1 MRRLAAGLLIIPAL
15 LLTGCGSSSK
25 AKSDDAAT
33 PKPSASASASTA
45 ATPPPVPAVV
55 DTTTNLPA
63 VTGAFGATPKVTI
76 PKTQPDGKFIVHTL
90 KEGTGAKVAST
101 DVAITNF
108 SVVDWNNGKTIS
120 TAYGTGSAPDVL
132 NLSTGAI
139 PALSSAVLGHTAG
152 SRVEVV
158 APPGA
163 ATGQMDPSNLTQ
175 MGVNAK
181 DTLVFVV
188 DISKKVGAK
197 DDISGKQSASPA
209 NMPSVVAPTGKA
221 ATFTIPDSTRKPTK
235 LLTSVLIKGTG
246 PKVLSG
252 QTILVQYTGATL
264 ADGKVF
270 DSSWNDAG
278 VMGTVIGQGKVIPG
292 WDQGL
297 VGQTVGSRVLLSIPS
312 ALAYGAQGQS
322 PIPANA
328 NLVFVVDILGAA

>member
-1 MRRLAAGLLIIPAL
+1 MRRLAAGLLIVPAL

-25 AKSDDAAT
+25 AKSNDTAAPKSSASSSAT
-33 PKPSASASASTA
+33 PA
-45 ATPPPVPAVV
+45 PVPVPKVV
-55 DTTTNLPA
+55 DTTTNLPS

-76 PKTQPDGKFIVHTL
+76 PSTKPDGTFIVHTL
-90 KEGTGAKVAST
+90 KQGAGAKVTST
-101 DVAITNF
+101 DVAVTNF
-108 SVVDWNNGKTIS
+108 SVVDWNTGKAIN
-120 TAYGTGSAPDVL
+120 TAYAKDSAPLVL
-132 NLSTGAI
+132 TLSAGTL
-139 PALSSAVLGHTAG
+139 PALSEAVVGHTEG

-197 DDISGKQSASPA
+197 DDISGKQSPSPA
-209 NMPSVVAPTGKA
+209 NMPSVVAPAGKA

-270 DSSWNDAG
+270 DSSWTDAG

>member
-1 MRRLAAGLLIIPAL
+1 VRRLAAGLLIVPAL
-15 LLTGCGSSSK
+15 LLTGCGSSTK
-25 AKSDDAAT
+25 TKSADAT
-33 PKPSASASASTA
+33 PNPSASASTS
-45 ATPPPVPAVV
+45 ATPSPVPVPTSV

-63 VTGAFGATPKVTI
+63 VAGAFGTTPKVTI
-76 PKTQPDGKFIVHTL
+76 PSTKPDGKFIVHTL
-90 KEGTGAKVAST
+90 KEGTGAKVTDT
-101 DVAITNF
+101 DVAVTNF
-108 SVVDWNNGKTIS
+108 SVVDWNTGKAINS
-120 TAYGTGSAPDVL
+120 AYTKDSAPLVL
-132 NLSTGAI
+132 TLSAGTL
-139 PALSSAVLGHTAG
+139 PALSSAVLGHAEG

-175 MGVNAK
+175 MGVSAK

-188 DISKKVGAK
+188 DITKKLGAK
-197 DDISGKQSASPA
+197 DDITGTQTASPA
-209 NMPSVVAPTGKA
+209 GMPSVVAPSGKA
-221 ATFTIPDSTRKPTK
+221 ATFTIPTADRKPAK
-235 LLTSVLIKGTG
+235 LLTADLIKGTG
-246 PKVLSG
+246 PKVKSG

-312 ALAYGAQGQS
+312 ALAYGTQGQS
-322 PIPANA
+322 PIPPNA
-328 NLVFVVDILGAA
+328 DLVFVVDILGAA